1 MRSHENAYA
10 SPTLRSESGPRSW
23 LCLRLWARG
32 SGREALGARLWAL
45 GSSRHQVEHVVQHA
59 WPVILNDS
67 PGVNVV
73 QTGSMR
79 LPQQWEAVMTKRTE
93 PPHEQLD
100 TILHAGKNGLQYLT
114 QNDWAL
120 LVDRAKRVAF
130 KKGNTLIQQGKQS
143 GMLYLLL
150 TGKVTIEASK
160 VVIAHIGPGQICGE
174 MAFLED
180 TLASASAIAD
190 EEVEAYALTWTALA
204 DMFELFPH
212 LASRFYRSLAVNLS
226 RRLREQIS
234 SKTGPASVARNV
246 PKQV

>member
-1 MRSHENAYA
+1 
-10 SPTLRSESGPRSW
+10 
-23 LCLRLWARG
+23 
-32 SGREALGARLWAL
+32 
-45 GSSRHQVEHVVQHA
+45 
-59 WPVILNDS
+59 
-67 PGVNVV
+67 
-73 QTGSMR
+73 
-79 LPQQWEAVMTKRTE
+79 MTKRTE

-190 EEVEAYALTWTALA
+190 EDVEAYALTWTALA

>member
-1 MRSHENAYA
+1 
-10 SPTLRSESGPRSW
+10 
-23 LCLRLWARG
+23 
-32 SGREALGARLWAL
+32 
-45 GSSRHQVEHVVQHA
+45 
-59 WPVILNDS
+59 
-67 PGVNVV
+67 
-73 QTGSMR
+73 
-79 LPQQWEAVMTKRTE
+79 MTKRTE

-100 TILHAGKNGLQYLT
+100 KIVHAGKNGLQYLT

-120 LVDRAKRVAF
+120 LVDRAKRIVF

-143 GMLYLLL
+143 GMVYLLL
-150 TGKVTIEASK
+150 TGKVTIEASR
-160 VVIAHIGPGQICGE
+160 VVIARIGPGQICGE

-180 TLASASAIAD
+180 TLASATAIAD
-190 EEVEAYALTWTALA
+190 EDVETYALSWTALS

-234 SKTGPASVARNV
+234 SKGVPPSLPRSV